1 MCIWSESVFDLA
13 INCHD
18 CTTNRQDDDGDG
30 EEDDDDEEQEEEKE
44 EDEHEKYSNSR
55 VLGGG
60 SDLTRIIQS

>member
-18 CTTNRQDDDGDG
+18 CTTKSLGDDDN
-30 EEDDDDEEQEEEKE
+30 E
-44 EDEHEKYSNSR
+44 EDEDENYSNSR
-55 VLGGG
+55 VLVGG

>member
-18 CTTNRQDDDGDG
+18 CTTNRQDDDDDDDDG
-30 EEDDDDEEQEEEKE
+30 EED
-44 EDEHEKYSNSR
+44 EDENYSNCR

-60 SDLTRIIQS
+60 SDLT